1 MSLSTQPYK
10 GARDFY
16 PEDMRIQ
23 KYMFSKLRNSV
34 EKYGYQEYN
43 APIIEPLELYSAKS
57 GQEIVNEQ
65 TYQFEDRG
73 GRLVAIR
80 PEMTPTVSRM
90 VAAKRQELA
99 YPARLYSI
107 PNLWRYERPQRGRL
121 REHWQLNVDIFGVD
135 NISAELELIQLASE
149 LLIDLGST
157 SDMFEIRVNSRKLI
171 NKIMMSYLKLDDR
184 VSHDLIK
191 LIDRKN
197 KLPIDKFKKELKD
210 VVGKKFKDADSL
222 LNINFIN
229 ELPESVIDCIAA
241 RQIED
246 LINYLKKLGINNV
259 VFDIN
264 LMRGFDY
271 YTDIVFEVFDTN
283 PKNNRSMFGGGRYD
297 GLVGLFG
304 VEPVATAGFGMGDV
318 TLRNFLETNNLLP
331 KLNPETDIIIADIG
345 SEVLKVN
352 EIAFKLRLNGVNV
365 ASDFTGRKIDK
376 IIRSA
381 VKQGVRYIVFIGQE
395 ELHSKKISL
404 KDLETGISEQL
415 TIDQAANRI
424 KDRK

>member
-16 PEDMRIQ
+16 PDDMRIQ
-23 KYMFSKLRNSV
+23 KYMFSNLRRSV

-43 APIIEPLELYSAKS
+43 APILEPLELYAAKS

-73 GRLVAIR
+73 GRMVVIR

-90 VAAKRQELA
+90 VAARRQELA

-135 NISAELELIQLASE
+135 NISAEVELIQLSRDV
-149 LLIDLGST
+149 LKDLGST
-157 SDMFEIRVNSRKLI
+157 DDMFEIHINSRKLI
-171 NKIMMSYLKLDDR
+171 DKIMLSYLQLDDR
-184 VSHDLIK
+184 ASHDLIK
-191 LIDRKN
+191 LIDKKN
-197 KLPIDKFKKELKD
+197 KLPVDKFREELKEI
-210 VVGKKFKDADSL
+210 VGKKYKEAESL
-222 LNINFIN
+222 LNIETIS
-229 ELPESVIDCIAA
+229 ELPDTVLGSVPAKQLENLID
-241 RQIED
+241 
-246 LINYLKKLGINNV
+246 LLKQLDINNV

-283 PKNNRSMFGGGRYD
+283 PTNNRSMFGGGRYD
-297 GLVGLFG
+297 GLVGMFG
-304 VEPVATAGFGMGDV
+304 VEPVATVGFGMGDV

-331 KLNPETDIIIADIG
+331 ALSTETDIIVADISG
-345 SEVLKVN
+345 DISRVN
-352 EIAFKLRLNGVNV
+352 DIASILRKYEINV
-365 ASDFTGRKIDK
+365 ATDFTGRKIDK
-376 IIRSA
+376 VIKA
-381 VKQGVRYIVFIGQE
+381 AAKQNCKFIAFIGAE
-395 ELHSKKISL
+395 EIETNKISL
-404 KDLETGISEQL
+404 KNLETGESEKL
-415 TIDQAANRI
+415 TVDQVVNRI
-424 KDRK
+424 KDGK